1 MADFQRLIRAVLWFA
16 VGVLLSAVSVVSYAS
31 DDTYPAILSCGN
43 QAGQWG
49 GSGISGCYGSAQ
61 AACDV
66 GKPESATR
74 NVTNY
79 RWGSYR
85 QYVADCNTQAGN
97 KVRSVLQNLE
107 CPAGGSFVS
116 TGRGTGECRNATP
129 CAEGETRNPET
140 GMCEQSD
147 TPQEQCEAGGGHWGT
162 NHSAGGR
169 FVVQNNCYPNPP
181 RCAEAGGM
189 ILLDESLDSRCAPP
203 QEGPC
208 PEDIGDI
215 PYVGN
220 LGGGQCL
227 LGGGAEPDPDPDPEP
242 DPRPE
247 PDQTPP
253 GCASNQQ
260 SGTVQGVPVCINKPP
275 PPPTDSSDTKTETK
289 PTPDGGTKETTT
301 TTNTTVNNTTNTTTT
316 TTTVTTVIK
325 DAAGNVT
332 GTTTDTSSV
341 VQDSAGYCKEN
352 PGAEVCGDGGGEWA
366 GGCDDPG
373 RVMHEC
379 KGDPIQCAIAE
390 QTLRTRCALAAS
402 DEVVEA
408 FKSMVEFDGTGE
420 GEGLD
425 RKEISVP
432 ETLDVAEIGG
442 GVGLA
447 DKSYTIMGRTI
458 TVPFSAINT
467 YLDIFGAAM
476 MMIAW
481 IVAFNTIR
489 GAI

>member
-1 MADFQRLIRAVLWFA
+1 MADFQRLMRNLLYFVVGLLFAAVSIGAYAGEHDYPAVISHWVVDVYSGQYSSPAEACSQKCYSENGETCAYRAVLGDEKTGTNGQKAYQCKNPRTGKWA
-16 VGVLLSAVSVVSYAS
+16 GVNTRAKYHCPGGGTLRLLSTGPICR
-31 DDTYPAILSCGN
+31 DP
-43 QAGQWG
+43 
-49 GSGISGCYGSAQ
+49 
-61 AACDV
+61 
-66 GKPESATR
+66 PP
-74 NVTNY
+74 
-79 RWGSYR
+79 
-85 QYVADCNTQAGN
+85 
-97 KVRSVLQNLE
+97 
-107 CPAGGSFVS
+107 CP
-116 TGRGTGECRNATP
+116 
-129 CAEGETRNPET
+129 EGETRNPET
-140 GMCEQSD
+140 GMCVSEK
-147 TPQEQCEAGGGHWGT
+147 TPQEQCEDSGGHWGT

-169 FVVQNNCYPNPP
+169 FVVQSNCYPNPP
-181 RCAEAGGM
+181 RCAQAGA
-189 ILLDESLDSRCAPP
+189 ILLVAETLDSRCAPP
-203 QEGPC
+203 QQGPC
-208 PEDIGDI
+208 PEGIGDL

-227 LGGGAEPDPDPDPEP
+227 LGGGAEPEP

-247 PDQTPP
+247 PDQTPS
-253 GCASNQQ
+253 GCGSNQQ

-275 PPPTDSSDTKTETK
+275 PPPTESSDTKTETK
-289 PTPDGGTKETTT
+289 PTVDGGTKETTT
-301 TTNTTVNNTTNTTTT
+301 TTNTTVDNTTNTTTT

-325 DAAGNVT
+325 DSSGNVT
-332 GTTTDTSSV
+332 GTTSETSTV
-341 VQDSAGYCKEN
+341 VQDSAGYCQEN
-352 PGAEVCGDGGGEWA
+352 PGAEVCGDGGGEWS

-408 FKSMVEFDGTGE
+408 FQSMVQFNGTGE

-425 RKEISVP
+425 RREIVVP
-432 ETLDVAEIGG
+432 DALDVSEIGG
-442 GVGLA
+442 GVGLV

-458 TVPFSAINT
+458 TVPYSAINT

>member
-1 MADFQRLIRAVLWFA
+1 MGLALLHGGSMADFQRLMRNLLYFV
-16 VGVLLSAVSVVSYAS
+16 VGVLLAAVATVASAENYCAIPDSY
-31 DDTYPAILSCGN
+31 DKGPPNRTYTSGGQTVQCPFKRSEA
-43 QAGQWG
+43 AGITNDCTG
-49 GSGISGCYGSAQ
+49 THY
-61 AACDV
+61 
-66 GKPESATR
+66 P
-74 NVTNY
+74 NVRYTP
-79 RWGSYR
+79 
-85 QYVADCNTQAGN
+85 T
-97 KVRSVLQNLE
+97 
-107 CPAGGSFVS
+107 AGGSACGS
-116 TGRGTGECRNATP
+116 TATYGVTFSCPGGGTLTTTEVCLNADP
-129 CAEGETRNPET
+129 CAEGESRNAET
-140 GMCEQSD
+140 GLCEPD
-147 TPQEQCEAGGGHWGT
+147 KTPQEQCEEGGGHWGT

-169 FVVQNNCYPNPP
+169 FVVQSGCYPNPP
-181 RCAEAGGM
+181 SCAESGG
-189 ILLDESLDSRCAPP
+189 ILFTESSLDSRCPP
-203 QEGPC
+203 PKEGPC
-208 PEDIGDI
+208 PEDIGGL
-215 PYVGN
+215 PYLGN

-227 LGGGAEPDPDPDPEP
+227 LGGGADPEP
-242 DPRPE
+242 EPPPGPE
-247 PDQTPP
+247 PDQTPS

-275 PPPTDSSDTKTETK
+275 PPPTESTDNKTETK

-352 PGAEVCGDGGGEWA
+352 PGAEVCGEGGGEWA

-442 GVGLA
+442 GVGLV
-447 DKSYTIMGRTI
+447 DKSYTVMGRTI

>member
-1 MADFQRLIRAVLWFA
+1 MLVAVPMLA
-16 VGVLLSAVSVVSYAS
+16 SAEDYPPVIMYHAS
-31 DDTYPAILSCGN
+31 SSEYPLFGTPQEACDY
-43 QAGQWG
+43 QWRNLTPACII
-49 GSGISGCYGSAQ
+49 SSSISGNTCTRVENSKASCDGSNYTRETTARTKKTCPGGGTYSS
-61 AACDV
+61 ALGLCV
-66 GKPESATR
+66 GAP
-74 NVTNY
+74 
-79 RWGSYR
+79 
-85 QYVADCNTQAGN
+85 D
-97 KVRSVLQNLE
+97 
-107 CPAGGSFVS
+107 CPAGEVRSAT
-116 TGRGTGECRNATP
+116 TGLCQP
-129 CAEGETRNPET
+129 QDPQDQ
-140 GMCEQSD
+140 CEQS
-147 TPQEQCEAGGGHWGT
+147 GGHWGT

-181 RCAEAGGM
+181 RCAESGGL
-189 ILLDESLDSRCAPP
+189 IFLDESLDSRCAPP
-203 QEGPC
+203 RQGPC

-227 LGGGAEPDPDPDPEP
+227 LGGGAEPEPEPEP
-242 DPRPE
+242 DPKPE

-260 SGTVQGVPVCINKPP
+260 SATVQGVPVCINKPP

-289 PTPDGGTKETTT
+289 PTADGGTKETTT

-408 FKSMVEFDGTGE
+408 FKSMVDFDGTGE

-442 GVGLA
+442 GVGLV

>member
-1 MADFQRLIRAVLWFA
+1 MAHLRRLSWFLL
-16 VGVLLSAVSVVSYAS
+16 GVLLVAVPMLSYADEYAPVAWWKKNGAS
-31 DDTYPAILSCGN
+31 TKYASPE
-43 QAGQWG
+43 QACAPKTPITNGQVDQYN
-49 GSGISGCYGSAQ
+49 CMDQYG
-61 AACDV
+61 
-66 GKPESATR
+66 TR
-74 NVTNY
+74 TDLVIKDY
-79 RWGSYR
+79 W
-85 QYVADCNTQAGN
+85 
-97 KVRSVLQNLE
+97 
-107 CPAGGSFVS
+107 CPAGG
-116 TGRGTGECRNATP
+116 TLNYTQWKCINAEP
-129 CAEGETRNPET
+129 CAEGQVRNPVT
-140 GMCEQSD
+140 GQCQASPQQQCEQS
-147 TPQEQCEAGGGHWGT
+147 GGHWGT
-162 NHSAGGR
+162 NHAAGGR

-181 RCAEAGGM
+181 RCAEPGGM
-189 ILLDESLDSRCAPP
+189 ILLDESLDARCAAP

-227 LGGGAEPDPDPDPEP
+227 LGGGAEPEPEP
-242 DPRPE
+242 DPKPE
-247 PDQTPP
+247 PDQTPS
-253 GCASNQQ
+253 GCAPNQQ

-341 VQDSAGYCKEN
+341 VQDSDGYCKEN
-352 PGAEVCGDGGGEWA
+352 PGAEVCGDGAGQWA

-373 RVMHEC
+373 RVIHEC

-402 DEVVEA
+402 DEVVQA
-408 FKSMVEFDGTGE
+408 FKDMVEFDGTGE

-425 RKEISVP
+425 RKEITVP
-432 ETLDVAEIGG
+432 ETLDVLEIGG
-442 GVGLA
+442 GGGLV
-447 DKSYTIMGRTI
+447 DKTYTVMGRTI

-467 YLDIFGAAM
+467 YLDVFGAAM

>member
-1 MADFQRLIRAVLWFA
+1 MAHFRRLIWFA
-16 VGVLLSAVSVVSYAS
+16 FGVLLVGVPMLAFADDYSAQVVY
-31 DDTYPAILSCGN
+31 GRN
-43 QAGQWG
+43 GQPPYHSSPLAVCQDPSLNAHYG
-49 GSGISGCYGSAQ
+49 SFKSKVTDLGSGSYDCT
-61 AACDV
+61 AA
-66 GKPESATR
+66 
-74 NVTNY
+74 
-79 RWGSYR
+79 
-85 QYVADCNTQAGN
+85 
-97 KVRSVLQNLE
+97 
-107 CPAGGSFVS
+107 
-116 TGRGTGECRNATP
+116 TGERASQYGGPGDIVKRAYICPYGGTRSGYNCINAP
-129 CAEGETRNPET
+129 SCEDGGTRNPSTGACET
-140 GMCEQSD
+140 TPQQQCEQS
-147 TPQEQCEAGGGHWGT
+147 GGHWGT

-203 QEGPC
+203 QEGSC

-227 LGGGAEPDPDPDPEP
+227 LGGGTEPDPEP
-242 DPRPE
+242 EPDPKPE

-253 GCASNQQ
+253 GCAPNQQ

-275 PPPTDSSDTKTETK
+275 PPPTDSTDTKTETK

-352 PGAEVCGDGGGEWA
+352 PGAEVCGEGGAEWA

-402 DEVVEA
+402 DEVVQA
-408 FKSMVEFDGTGE
+408 FKDIVDFDGTGE

-432 ETLDVAEIGG
+432 ETLDVMEIGG
-442 GVGLA
+442 GEGLV
-447 DKSYTIMGRTI
+447 DKSYTVMGRTI

>member
-1 MADFQRLIRAVLWFA
+1 MADFQRLMRSLLYFL
-16 VGVLLSAVSVVSYAS
+16 VGVLLSVVATFASAETYCAVTVIEYADPPERYYTS
-31 DDTYPAILSCGN
+31 GGETLLCPFQREDNPSSNTVNECTGAVYPNYRYKVMG
-43 QAGQWG
+43 G
-49 GSGISGCYGSAQ
+49 GSACGSSTSTYGFPHTCPGGGVLDSKEKCVGAPDCQ
-61 AACDV
+61 A
-66 GKPESATR
+66 
-74 NVTNY
+74 
-79 RWGSYR
+79 
-85 QYVADCNTQAGN
+85 
-97 KVRSVLQNLE
+97 
-107 CPAGGSFVS
+107 
-116 TGRGTGECRNATP
+116 
-129 CAEGETRNPET
+129 GETRNPAT
-140 GMCEQSD
+140 GLCEPD
-147 TPQEQCEAGGGHWGT
+147 ITPQEQCEDSGGHWGT

-181 RCAEAGGM
+181 RCAESGGM

-203 QEGPC
+203 REGPC

-227 LGGGAEPDPDPDPEP
+227 LGGGAEPEPEPEP
-242 DPRPE
+242 DPKPE

-352 PGAEVCGDGGGEWA
+352 PGAEVCGEGGGEWA

-442 GVGLA
+442 GVGLV